1 MAEFERAVVGCAVEW
16 TGSAAH
22 MRLSA
27 YSAAS
32 ARIALTPASPVM

>member
-1 MAEFERAVVGCAVEW
+1 MDEFQRAVVGGAVEW

-22 MRLSA
+22 MHLSA
-27 YSAAS
+27 YSADP